1 MQPLINYF
9 KVVFNPGLGGLLFA
23 LRTVVAGLLTLYLA
37 FIFDLDQPKWSVMAV
52 IIVSQPLGGMALQR
66 SFSQVIGTTVG
77 AAVAVLI
84 MALFPQAPLPFIVT
98 LALWLALCT
107 AGGTL
112 LRYTSSHAFV
122 LSGFTAVV
130 VALLAV
136 PEQDNTLMLAI
147 TRITETLLAVAC
159 VCVVSLLTAR
169 PEAVARGYFAKV
181 DQVLKLMAQHA
192 AAVIRTEESEADFHK
207 RQLQLLGEISAL
219 EGLRRHLYFDAPRLR
234 SANSLVQLLGNQ
246 LVLLTS
252 RLTVLRH
259 QRTLIGERWEGEFPE
274 YIQRLREDE
283 LLFLDELAR
292 QGRSLSSDARHQFK
306 ALQQR
311 FDHLAEQAE
320 QLSENMPATLRSLA
334 WALRWEQARLLQ
346 QLEDILELS
355 DAIQSGREASCVYLQ
370 APSNPLHLD
379 FRLAA
384 MNATRAYI
392 ALLVSGLIWIET
404 GWDGARAGMILVGI
418 LCSLMATFPR
428 PLLASQNYVRG
439 LGLALLVSAIYQ
451 FMLVPAIGDFEML
464 ALILVPLL
472 YVIAVGLASPATAG
486 IGMGLGLSTFLMV
499 GPQNIG
505 AWQNTAAQWFEFT
518 GAYVCAG
525 VLSLLVYSWVFP
537 FNPVEC
543 INYLFRES
551 REQVYLLLKTSAAD
565 EQQFAFESRMVDRL
579 TMMLGLLPAAND
591 LRSNQLYEVSLA
603 CMALGVALN
612 QLKQQSQDNVLLSPQ
627 IKERLQSIL
636 RQTGRYV
643 ADRPGVDFDEL
654 TDELRLLGE
663 ELDQLH
669 SSELASGHEYLW
681 SVFRIRVALLIVAS
695 FIERYREF
703 LQPSDAG
710 VPILA
715 H

>member
-9 KVVFNPGLGGLLFA
+9 KVVFNPGLGVLLFA
-23 LRTVVAGLLTLYLA
+23 LRTVAAGLLTLYLA

-66 SFSQVIGTTVG
+66 SFSQIIGTTAG

-84 MALFPQAPLPFIVT
+84 MAIFPQAPLPFIIT
-98 LALWLALCT
+98 LALWLAICT

-181 DQVLKLMAQHA
+181 DLVLKLMAQHA

-234 SANSLVQLLGNQ
+234 SANGLVQLLGNQ

-259 QRTLIGERWEGEFPE
+259 QRKLIAERWEGELPE
-274 YIQRLREDE
+274 HIQRLREDE
-283 LLFLDELAR
+283 LLFLDELAS
-292 QGRSLSSDARHQFK
+292 QGRSLSSEARHQFK
-306 ALQQR
+306 VLQQR
-311 FDHLAEQAE
+311 FDHLAEKAE
-320 QLSENMPATLRSLA
+320 RLSENLPATLRSLA

-346 QLEDILELS
+346 QLEEILELS
-355 DAIQSGREASCVYLQ
+355 DAIQNGREASCVYQ
-370 APSNPLHLD
+370 QPRSNPLHLD

-384 MNATRAYI
+384 MNAVRAFT

-439 LGLALLVSAIYQ
+439 LGLALIVSAIYQ
-451 FMLVPAIGDFEML
+451 FMLVPAIADFEML
-464 ALILVPLL
+464 ALILAPLL

-505 AWQNTAAQWFEFT
+505 AWQNTAIQWFEFS

-537 FNPVEC
+537 FNPAQR
-543 INYLFRES
+543 INRLFRET

-591 LRSNQLYEVSLA
+591 PRSNQLYEVSLA

-612 QLKQQSQDNVLLSPQ
+612 QLKQQGQGNALMSPQ
-627 IKERLQSIL
+627 LKDRLQSVL
-636 RQTGRYV
+636 QQSGRLV
-643 ADRPGVDFDEL
+643 ADRPGVDLQRL
-654 TDELRLLGE
+654 TAELRQLGD

-669 SSELASGHEYLW
+669 SGELAAGHEHLW
-681 SVFRIRVALLIVAS
+681 AVFRIRVALLIVAA

-703 LQPSDAG
+703 LQPVDTG
-710 VPILA
+710 VPALA

>member
-9 KVVFNPGLGGLLFA
+9 KVVFNPGLAGLLFA
-23 LRTVVAGLLTLYLA
+23 LRTVAAGLLTLYLA

-77 AAVAVLI
+77 AVVAVLI
-84 MALFPQAPLPFIVT
+84 MAVFPQAPLPFIVT

-274 YIQRLREDE
+274 HIQRLREDE

-306 ALQQR
+306 ILQQR

-346 QLEDILELS
+346 QLEEILELS
-355 DAIQSGREASCVYLQ
+355 DAIQSGREANCVYQQ
-370 APSNPLHLD
+370 ARSNPLHLD
-379 FRLAA
+379 LRLAA
-384 MNATRAYI
+384 MNGTRAFI

-439 LGLALLVSAIYQ
+439 LGLALVVSAIYQ

-472 YVIAVGLASPATAG
+472 YVIAVGLASPTTAG

-505 AWQNTAAQWFEFT
+505 TWQNTATQWFEFT

-537 FNPVEC
+537 FNPVQR
-543 INYLFRES
+543 IYRLFRET
-551 REQVYLLLKTSAAD
+551 REQVYLLLKTSAVD

-591 LRSNQLYEVSLA
+591 PRSNQLYEVSLA

-612 QLKQQSQDNVLLSPQ
+612 QLKQQSQDNALLSPQ
-627 IKERLQSIL
+627 VKDRLQSIL

-643 ADRPGVDFDEL
+643 ADRPGIDFDEL
-654 TDELRLLGE
+654 TDELRRLGE

-669 SSELASGHEYLW
+669 SGELASGHEHLW